1 MVFIRFSKES
11 LIAKKKKK
19 KKSQTT
25 ACGHLRRM
33 VHSAQFNR
41 IMRKKIRVPEQGQ
54 VNEILSYK
62 EL

>member
-1 MVFIRFSKES
+1 MVFISFSKES
-11 LIAKKKKK
+11 LIAKKKKII
-19 KKSQTT
+19 SQT
-25 ACGHLRRM
+25 AGHGDLRRM